1 MQIVPDELGHSGDAE
16 HHGYLQSLRHH
27 HHEDEDEDDDV
38 TARAGLEAAVD
49 HVGRVHAR
57 QRRWRTWHRVA
68 WWMLLL
74 PLALACWAALQQT
87 RPRQLAVWTLAGVA
101 LLTWIGA
108 ATGSSSQPREST
120 ASTLTLRPPAL
131 LQTSTST
138 TSSRP
143 VLTTSSNATS
153 PSPSPSLLPSP
164 SPPASPSPSA
174 ATARAAVVPVVPPA
188 AAVVAPPVV
197 APAPV
202 ATETTKAPQPLLTQ
216 TTTAPAPPPGAES
229 FGNCAA
235 LNAIYPH
242 GVGRPDAADHVSG
255 STKPVT
261 TFTRSTALYEANVG
275 RDRDQDDIACEKA

>member
-1 MQIVPDELGHSGDAE
+1 
-16 HHGYLQSLRHH
+16 
-27 HHEDEDEDDDV
+27 
-38 TARAGLEAAVD
+38 
-49 HVGRVHAR
+49 
-57 QRRWRTWHRVA
+57 
-68 WWMLLL
+68 MLLL

-120 ASTLTLRPPAL
+120 ASTLTLRPPAP

-153 PSPSPSLLPSP
+153 PSPSPSPLPSQ

-235 LNAIYPH
+235 LNAIYAH

>member
-1 MQIVPDELGHSGDAE
+1 
-16 HHGYLQSLRHH
+16 
-27 HHEDEDEDDDV
+27 
-38 TARAGLEAAVD
+38 
-49 HVGRVHAR
+49 
-57 QRRWRTWHRVA
+57 
-68 WWMLLL
+68 MLLL

-120 ASTLTLRPPAL
+120 ASTLTLRPPAP

-143 VLTTSSNATS
+143 S
-153 PSPSPSLLPSP
+153 PSPLPSQ

-235 LNAIYPH
+235 LNAIYAH